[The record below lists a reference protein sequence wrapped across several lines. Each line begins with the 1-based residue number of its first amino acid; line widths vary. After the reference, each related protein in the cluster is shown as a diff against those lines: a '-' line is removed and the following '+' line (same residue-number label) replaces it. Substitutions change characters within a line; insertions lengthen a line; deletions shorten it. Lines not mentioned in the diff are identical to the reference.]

1 MLGDKSQSGKV
12 HFIVYLDGVSK
23 DGLLDIMPQGSTNLK
38 TIIDV
43 GRSWNNELVYDHR
56 IDYKYL
62 YTLWL
67 YVSYLIYF
75 RNAIRICYSSFYITK
90 LLFDIYIKIT
100 FTSNWSSHNTCISW
114 LFIGPYVLDFNAIW
128 MKIFMYQLKG

>member
-1 MLGDKSQSGKV
+1 MHFNVMLGDKSQSGKV

-62 YTLWL
+62 YTL
-67 YVSYLIYF
+67 
-75 RNAIRICYSSFYITK
+75 
-90 LLFDIYIKIT
+90 
-100 FTSNWSSHNTCISW
+100 
-114 LFIGPYVLDFNAIW
+114 
-128 MKIFMYQLKG
+128 